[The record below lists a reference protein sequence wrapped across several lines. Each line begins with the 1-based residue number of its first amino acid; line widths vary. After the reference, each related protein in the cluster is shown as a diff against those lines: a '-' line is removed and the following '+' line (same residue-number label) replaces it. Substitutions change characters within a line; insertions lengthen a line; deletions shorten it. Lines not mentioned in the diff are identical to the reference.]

1 MSSRRSVALFV
12 DLENIR
18 YSLLNN
24 HEVEPDIL
32 ALMDSARKHGR
43 VMVALAY
50 ADFRRHPLWLG
61 GQVDTAGITARDI
74 PMYRVTKAN
83 PQGDTVRFHKSPVD
97 SHMIMDIV
105 ETAEDRPGIRTF
117 ILATG
122 DRDFTRTVTWLRH
135 RHEKTVIV
143 LFTDGG
149 GSTDLTSHRG
159 DEVPEEVE

>member
-105 ETAEDRPGIRTF
+105 ETAEDRPDI
-117 ILATG
+117 
-122 DRDFTRTVTWLRH
+122 RTVTWLRH